1 MKPAGN
7 AQIFEGNPFDQHT
20 DSRHQYGAKMFMA
33 NGDIFRYTKGASTDF
48 VAGYLYTGLSREDN
62 HQNIT
67 VAATTAVGDTKI
79 VVDAGAT
86 AVDANEYDQGWLIF
100 NDNSPEGEIYQITSH
115 EANAGSLETDIYVDP
130 ALKTIATV
138 DSSEVALVRNTWN
151 GPAISQ
157 LIAEPAAGVAVQD
170 WDVSVAEFGWLKTRG
185 MASLIADTS
194 GVTVG
199 YVACI
204 SNQVDGAGGVYSD
217 VDAEVPIG
225 QYMDAGTAGEF
236 NPINL
241 YID

>member
-1 MKPAGN
+1 MKPSGN
-7 AQIFEGNPFDQHT
+7 AQIFEGNPYEQHT
-20 DSRHQYGAKMFMA
+20 DVRHQYGAKMFMA

-48 VAGYLYTGLSREDN
+48 VAGLLYVGLAKETS

-67 VAATTAVGDTKI
+67 VAATTAVGDKKI
-79 VVDAGAT
+79 IVDAGAT
-86 AVDANEYDQGWLIF
+86 AVDAHEYDQGYLIF

-115 EANAGSLETDIYVDP
+115 EANAGSLETDIFVDP

-138 DSSEVALVRNTWN
+138 DSSEVSLVRNTWN

-157 LIAEPAAGVAVQD
+157 LITEPAAGVAIQD
-170 WDVSVAEFGWLKTRG
+170 WDVSVAEYGWLKTRG
-185 MASLIADTS
+185 MASVCVDNTAIT
-194 GVTVG
+194 TG

-204 SNQVDGAGGVYSD
+204 SNEDNGRVGVYSD
-217 VDAEVPIG
+217 VDAEVPVG
-225 QYMDAGTAGEF
+225 QMMATGTDDEF